1 MNAIEIKNVS
11 KKYPGFHLDN
21 ISFQLPKGYIM
32 GLVGENGAGKST
44 AIKLI
49 MNAIKADD
57 GIINVMGEEN
67 TEPGF
72 VNIKQ
77 DIGVVMDESGFPELL
92 SAHDIEKVMG
102 KIYTNWDK
110 DVFYAYLKKMNVPSK
125 KAFKTLSR
133 GMKMKLA
140 IAVALSHKAKLL
152 VLDEAT
158 SGLDPMVRNELLDV
172 LSEFTRDENN
182 SVLLS
187 SHIVSDL
194 EKICDYIAFLH
205 QGKMVLC
212 EEKDVLM
219 EKYTMLKLAD
229 KDIDVLAEEAIVRK
243 RKTAYGWD
251 VLAIKAK
258 VPDIFQKEYITLEDI
273 IIFLSKEEA

>member
-11 KKYPGFHLDN
+11 KKYSGFHLDN
-21 ISFQLPKGYIM
+21 ISLQLPKGYIM

-57 GIINVMGEEN
+57 GMINVMGEKN
-67 TEPGF
+67 TASGF
-72 VNIKQ
+72 VDIKQ
-77 DIGVVMDESGFPELL
+77 DIGVVLDETGFPELL

-110 DVFYAYLKKMNVPSK
+110 SMFYSYLQKLSVPPKQS
-125 KAFKTLSR
+125 FKTLSR

-182 SVLLS
+182 SILLS

-205 QGKMVLC
+205 KGKMVLC

-219 EKYTMLKLAD
+219 EKYTMLKLTDTDMDA
-229 KDIDVLAEEAIVRK
+229 LAEEAIVRK

-251 VLAIKAK
+251 VLAVKEE
-258 VPDIFQKEYITLEDI
+258 VSDVFQKEYITLEDI
-273 IIFLSKEEA
+273 IIFLSKEA

>member
-11 KKYPGFHLDN
+11 KKYSGFHLDN

-49 MNAIKADD
+49 MNAIKADS
-57 GIINVMGEEN
+57 GTINVMGEKN
-67 TEPGF
+67 TAPGF

-77 DIGVVMDESGFPELL
+77 DIGVVLDETGFPELL

-110 DVFYAYLKKMNVPSK
+110 DVFYAHLQKMSVPPK
-125 KAFKTLSR
+125 QVFKTLSR

-182 SVLLS
+182 SILLS

-205 QGKMVLC
+205 KGKLILC

-219 EKYTMLKLAD
+219 EKYTMLKLTD
-229 KDIDVLAEEAIVRK
+229 EDIEVLAEEAIVRK

-251 VLAIKAK
+251 VLAIKEE
-258 VPDIFQKEYITLEDI
+258 VPGVFQKEYITLEDI
-273 IIFLSKEEA
+273 IIFLSKEA